1 MKNYYRILSAILL
14 IFIVVSCKTLSI
26 SHRLLS
32 IEKGM
37 TKAEVSSLLGTPDYR
52 RFTQEIEQWE
62 FIIGETSMRYGDVI
76 IVDFVDGKV
85 VHLNSFKSNLR
96 DINDPD
102 ISVNNGSITRRPSQR
117 YEQSTTQYTRRPSE
131 NRNNKTLMSKN
142 EFGLF
147 YNKVKKTPFADDK
160 LHLITLESTRSS
172 FTCQQC
178 KELMSIYSFD
188 DDKLK
193 ILQIIA
199 SNIIDIQ
206 NHQIILDSFSFLSTK
221 DKAKDILLL
230 SK

>member
-1 MKNYYRILSAILL
+1 MKIYNRILSAIML
-14 IFIVVSCKTLSI
+14 IFIIVSCKTLSI

-32 IEKGM
+32 IEQGM
-37 TKAEVSSLLGTPDYR
+37 TKAEVSNLLGTPDYR

-62 FIIGETSMRYGDVI
+62 FIIGETPTRYGDVI

-85 VHLNSFKSNLR
+85 VNLNSFKSNLR

-102 ISVNNGSITRRPSQR
+102 ISVNSGSNIRRPSQR
-117 YEQSTTQYTRRPSE
+117 YEQSTTQYTRLPSQ
-131 NRNNKTLMSKN
+131 NTNNKTVITKN
-142 EFGLF
+142 EFDLF
-147 YNKVKKTPFADDK
+147 FNKVKKSPFADDK
-160 LHLITLESTRSS
+160 LHLIAVESTRRY

-188 DDKLK
+188 DEKLK
-193 ILQIIA
+193 ILQILA
-199 SNIIDIQ
+199 GNIIDIQ

-221 DKAKDILLL
+221 DKAKEILLF